1 MSRNE
6 TPRLTFKV
14 LGLLLDYP
22 SRELIDGLGELNA
35 VLEGEGL
42 LDGETRAPLAALMQ
56 DLASRPL
63 LDLQEEYVA
72 LFDMTGSLS
81 LNLFEHV
88 HGESK
93 MRGQA
98 MADLQAIYREYG
110 LTSAKQLP
118 DYLPLLCEFL
128 SVLPPAEAVAVL
140 CETAPAIELL
150 RARLEKRGSAHA
162 AVIAC
167 LSQLSG
173 SPCEAGVTDI
183 GPVQPA
189 SFSDLDRGWEEALVE
204 FGVADAFDSCE
215 SPIPGRSSTP

>member
-6 TPRLTFKV
+6 APKLTFKV
-14 LGLLLDYP
+14 LGLLLGYP
-22 SRELIDGLGELNA
+22 SRELIDGLDELDA
-35 VLEGEGL
+35 VLDQEDL
-42 LDGETRAPLAALMQ
+42 LDGENRAPLAALIR

-72 LFDMTGSLS
+72 LFDMTGRLS

-93 MRGQA
+93 ARGQA
-98 MADLQAIYREYG
+98 MADLQEIYFEYG
-110 LTSAKQLP
+110 LTSDKELP

-128 SVLPPAEAVAVL
+128 SILPPADATAVL
-140 CETAPAIELL
+140 CEAGPAIELL
-150 RARLEKRGSAHA
+150 QARLEKRGSAYA

-167 LSQLSG
+167 LSRLSG
-173 SPCEAGVTDI
+173 SPSESGVIDAGGVH
-183 GPVQPA
+183 PP
-189 SFSDLDRGWEEALVE
+189 SFDELDRGWEEALVE

-215 SPIPGRSSTP
+215 SPAPGRTCTP